1 MSALRTR
8 VVLVAAA
15 LIAALSVAT
24 GAARSH
30 RTVQPAPNGRGPVA
44 LLVGGGFGSSNVL
57 ALDANGRVVASGQG
71 DGVVSQISL
80 CPGGRRIAEFVEFG
94 TAETVR
100 RFELVIREERTLRL
114 LRRQRLRARDVGVIQ
129 CLDPSGE
136 QLVVF
141 TSGGP
146 DTPTGRLVRMTPTT
160 SWTSGR
166 ERRTTRP

>member
-1 MSALRTR
+1 MLSEREWFWLPQLSSLRSQWQLGRRARIALCSRPRTG
-8 VVLVAAA
+8 V
-15 LIAALSVAT
+15 
-24 GAARSH
+24 ARS
-30 RTVQPAPNGRGPVA
+30 RCSSE
-44 LLVGGGFGSSNVL
+44 VGL
-57 ALDANGRVVASGQG
+57 
-71 DGVVSQISL
+71 
-80 CPGGRRIAEFVEFG
+80 GRRTYSRSMP
-94 TAETVR
+94 TAEWWHPAKEMEWCRRSRCALEDVGSRSSSSSAPRRPVR